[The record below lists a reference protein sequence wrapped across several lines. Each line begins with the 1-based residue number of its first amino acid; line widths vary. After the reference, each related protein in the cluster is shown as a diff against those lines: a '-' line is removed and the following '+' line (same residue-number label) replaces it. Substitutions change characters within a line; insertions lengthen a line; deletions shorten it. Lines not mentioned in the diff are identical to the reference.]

1 MPLTYLMVDE
11 SINVRASEK
20 VNRWEPNFICRIS
33 DLWIFVKGDCDSDQ
47 VRTYVKEIGNI

>member
-1 MPLTYLMVDE
+1 MVDE